1 MSCTSHSSSGKH
13 FNVVSYN
20 SVLEQVSNLPDNKW
34 MIYVLRHSHGLEDYA
49 TAKGSVKLK
58 KRGKIFA
65 LIYQAMDAFGYVDYA
80 RRCIL
85 TLTINSASI
94 VVCITPPLILV
105 YRGC

>member
-1 MSCTSHSSSGKH
+1 M
-13 FNVVSYN
+13 
-20 SVLEQVSNLPDNKW
+20 LEQVSNLPDNKW

-58 KRGKIFA
+58 KR
-65 LIYQAMDAFGYVDYA
+65 
-80 RRCIL
+80 RCIL

-105 YRGC
+105 YRVLEFLGPRPYVPVFIYNYNAVTQLLYN

>member
-1 MSCTSHSSSGKH
+1 MSRTSHSSSGKH

-58 KRGKIFA
+58 KEGKILHSFTKQWTLLGM
-65 LIYQAMDAFGYVDYA
+65 LIMQGGV
-80 RRCIL
+80 
-85 TLTINSASI
+85 SS
-94 VVCITPPLILV
+94 P
-105 YRGC
+105 